1 MNREMSVLSVF
12 NINFIPVLSAV
23 GSDSASEVLHS
34 GVTEEGG
41 GRFVLKIINCCEE
54 KVKYIRSIYSIL
66 YTSCRLHN
74 SFVSYALHV

>member
-34 GVTEEGG
+34 GVAVGG
-41 GRFVLKIINCCEE
+41 GGVVLKIINFCEE
-54 KVKYIRSIYSIL
+54 KVNYTRLIYSIL

-74 SFVSYALHV
+74 SFVSEALHV